1 MIIKRRLFSHN
12 SNIIDKILYW
22 KKTNISSRYLENLN
36 KNTKGFYDYTIP
48 INKNDKY
55 NCVGAYWVHPD
66 LYNHPE
72 LSRYIIVFVDS
83 LGNLSKLD
91 FPKHKAPNPIQVKSI
106 IINKL
111 EEFNGISRTD
121 YTINEFKQDLINVMR
136 RRLKSINSAGNNLD
150 NDTCRKV
157 VNAVNEEINFI
168 KKL

>member
-1 MIIKRRLFSHN
+1 M
-12 SNIIDKILYW
+12 
-22 KKTNISSRYLENLN
+22 
-36 KNTKGFYDYTIP
+36 
-48 INKNDKY
+48 
-55 NCVGAYWVHPD
+55 GAYWVHPD
-66 LYNHPE
+66 LYSHPE
-72 LSRYIIVFVDS
+72 LSRYIVVFVDS

-91 FPKHKAPNPIQVKSI
+91 FPKYKAPNPIQIKSI
-106 IINKL
+106 IVNGF

-136 RRLKSINSAGNNLD
+136 RRLKSVNSAGNNLD